1 MRTKLLLICLIFVF
15 SSGCSSHFVN
25 YTDSIPVTET
35 KLGTAFAKYQNP
47 TDETAKIIVVRDN
60 GFVGSLARLQ
70 FSINDEF
77 IAKIYP
83 GQSITLYLKPGEYML
98 ASYGYSP
105 SPENHLMNR
114 KLKVTSGETYHY
126 RISAAV
132 PRGFALEKVSLN

>member
-1 MRTKLLLICLIFVF
+1 MKKRYLLICLIFVF
-15 SSGCSSHFVN
+15 ASGCSSHFVN
-25 YTDSIPVTET
+25 YTDSKPIPET
-35 KLGTAFAKYQNP
+35 KMGTAFSKYQNP
-47 TDETAKIIVVRDN
+47 TDETARIIVVRDT

-83 GQSITLYLKPGEYML
+83 GQSITLHLKPGEYTL

-105 SPENHLMNR
+105 SPENHLMNQ
-114 KLKVTSGETYHY
+114 KLKVASGETYYY